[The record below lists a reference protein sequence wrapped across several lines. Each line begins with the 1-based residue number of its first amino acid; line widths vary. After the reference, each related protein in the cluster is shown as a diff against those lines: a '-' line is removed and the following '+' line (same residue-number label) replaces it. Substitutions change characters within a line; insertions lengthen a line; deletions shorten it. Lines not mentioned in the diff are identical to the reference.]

1 MKKRI
6 LSALLTLGM
15 VLTML
20 PVSVFAADYDND
32 GDEDVAYADGT
43 YYSTLDAALTAA
55 SSSEETEV
63 TITVLESCS
72 IGQSITIPDGKT
84 FTLTAAAD
92 DGITITDT
100 GRYGMTANGSL
111 TMENITFI
119 TNGRIALNGTPSW
132 WSFWPRDNLP

>member
-1 MKKRI
+1 
-6 LSALLTLGM
+6 
-15 VLTML
+15 ML

-92 DGITITDT
+92 DGITIT
-100 GRYGMTANGSL
+100 L
-111 TMENITFI
+111 
-119 TNGRIALNGTPSW
+119 
-132 WSFWPRDNLP
+132 